1 MTLFAQNN
9 FDSLKLL
16 FQLYSPIVNGL
27 KPISDKFKSQLIQKG
42 TELIK
47 SVETTGNGKE
57 LSVKVILVNSQ
68 LVEKVLEVLT
78 HHQKMILECFN
89 SDATFERQ
97 LMLSFQE
104 FLNLDVGKFSM
115 SELLANYADK
125 VLRKGGIKG
134 DRKLIEEQL
143 DNLALLFTY
152 LYDKDL
158 FLLVFRN

>member
-1 MTLFAQNN
+1 
-9 FDSLKLL
+9 
-16 FQLYSPIVNGL
+16 
-27 KPISDKFKSQLIQKG
+27 
-42 TELIK
+42 
-47 SVETTGNGKE
+47 
-57 LSVKVILVNSQ
+57 
-68 LVEKVLEVLT
+68 
-78 HHQKMILECFN
+78 MILECFKG
-89 SDATFERQ
+89 DATFERQ

-125 VLRKGGIKG
+125 VLHKGGIKG
-134 DRKLIEEQL
+134 ERKIIEEQL

>member
-1 MTLFAQNN
+1 
-9 FDSLKLL
+9 
-16 FQLYSPIVNGL
+16 
-27 KPISDKFKSQLIQKG
+27 
-42 TELIK
+42 
-47 SVETTGNGKE
+47 
-57 LSVKVILVNSQ
+57 
-68 LVEKVLEVLT
+68 
-78 HHQKMILECFN
+78 MILECFN

>member
-1 MTLFAQNN
+1 
-9 FDSLKLL
+9 
-16 FQLYSPIVNGL
+16 
-27 KPISDKFKSQLIQKG
+27 
-42 TELIK
+42 
-47 SVETTGNGKE
+47 
-57 LSVKVILVNSQ
+57 
-68 LVEKVLEVLT
+68 
-78 HHQKMILECFN
+78 MILECFN

-134 DRKLIEEQL
+134 ERKLIEEQL

>member
-1 MTLFAQNN
+1 
-9 FDSLKLL
+9 
-16 FQLYSPIVNGL
+16 
-27 KPISDKFKSQLIQKG
+27 
-42 TELIK
+42 
-47 SVETTGNGKE
+47 
-57 LSVKVILVNSQ
+57 
-68 LVEKVLEVLT
+68 
-78 HHQKMILECFN
+78 MILECFN

-134 DRKLIEEQL
+134 ERKLIEEQL
-143 DNLALLFTY
+143 DNLALLFTF

>member
-1 MTLFAQNN
+1 M
-9 FDSLKLL
+9 
-16 FQLYSPIVNGL
+16 IV
-27 KPISDKFKSQLIQKG
+27 
-42 TELIK
+42 
-47 SVETTGNGKE
+47 
-57 LSVKVILVNSQ
+57 
-68 LVEKVLEVLT
+68 
-78 HHQKMILECFN
+78 ECFN

-104 FLNLDVGKFSM
+104 FLNLDVGRFSM

-125 VLRKGGIKG
+125 VLHKGGIKG
-134 DRKLIEEQL
+134 ERKIIEEQL

>member
-1 MTLFAQNN
+1 M
-9 FDSLKLL
+9 
-16 FQLYSPIVNGL
+16 
-27 KPISDKFKSQLIQKG
+27 IQ
-42 TELIK
+42 
-47 SVETTGNGKE
+47 
-57 LSVKVILVNSQ
+57 
-68 LVEKVLEVLT
+68 
-78 HHQKMILECFN
+78 ECFN

-125 VLRKGGIKG
+125 VLHKGGIKG
-134 DRKLIEEQL
+134 ERKVIEEQL

-158 FLLVFRN
+158 FLLVFRNQLARRLLQEKYEDFELEKQLITRLKVTCGMQQMGQMQGMLSDYIGVKEEQKEFETFKANANDA